1 MKKSFYI
8 FLLIFSLLSINGR
21 EYRCEIE
28 NYSFNIIEKYFMEEC
43 DFIQNGL
50 KVEYTT
56 RESRVNEYQRIL
68 EALFKD
74 NLYVKEE
81 KNSISAYS
89 ENINYSVK
97 FVQDNEILKVEIVI
111 LNTDKTV
118 NKINLE
124 KLVKNIKSSETID
137 ERYFS
142 FIKGKISNDSNE
154 IFNKIEEN
162 LYEDSI
168 KVAEIN
174 NGYSIKATMKD
185 NEMINIGKVNYD
197 TGSYLI
203 IGTPIIF
210 ITY

>member
-142 FIKGKISNDSNE
+142 FIKGKISND

>member
-142 FIKGKISNDSNE
+142 FIKGKISNDSND
-154 IFNKIEEN
+154 IFNKIKEN